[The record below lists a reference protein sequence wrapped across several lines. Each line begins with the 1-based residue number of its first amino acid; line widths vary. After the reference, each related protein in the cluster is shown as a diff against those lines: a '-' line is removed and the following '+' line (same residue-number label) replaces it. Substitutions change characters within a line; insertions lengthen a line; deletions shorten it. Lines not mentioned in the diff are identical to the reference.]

1 VQKTWVENVIKK
13 IPMPKDS
20 ANFLFTFSEI
30 MYSYGC
36 PIDVD
41 AITWV

>member
-13 IPMPKDS
+13 IPMPKDR
-20 ANFLFTFSEI
+20 ANILSIFGEI

-36 PIDVD
+36 SIDVD
-41 AITWV
+41 VITWV